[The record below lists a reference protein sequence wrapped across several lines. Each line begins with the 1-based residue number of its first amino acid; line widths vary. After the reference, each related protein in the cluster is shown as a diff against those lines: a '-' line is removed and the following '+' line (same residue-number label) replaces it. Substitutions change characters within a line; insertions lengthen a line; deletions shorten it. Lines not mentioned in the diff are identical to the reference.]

1 VEKVFFVVILSAA
14 LFVTLSE
21 TKGLDFGLRVHF
33 VKDNHKF
40 LRFAQDRLRRL
51 RLLRMTGRK
60 NCLTWVFIILMIQTE
75 GERWKVVEEVL
86 QQWPRLL
93 GKFRG
98 HIFICKKILF

>member
-1 VEKVFFVVILSAA
+1 MEKVFFVVILSPS

-60 NCLTWVFIILMIQTE
+60 NCLTWVFLILMIQTE
-75 GERWKVVEEVL
+75 GERWKVVEEVD
-86 QQWPRLL
+86 RFNKEKA
-93 GKFRG
+93 GKVRRDE
-98 HIFICKKILF
+98 